1 MWVRSLSEIQPRARS
16 PEGSADGKEKM
27 KGTLIVMGRRRGREE
42 GGKKQEGRRLV
53 EDSSLNSRQIR
64 SRQLMWVRSSKL
76 LVVELKVDRRQATN
90 MCEVVIEGEIA
101 ESIRG
106 LRRPR
111 PRGRSPGGEA
121 PGGRSGASLLV
132 TSPLGEIAGARRWVR
147 LPRPGRGGEVAS
159 EGVGDKLAP
168 SPN

>member
-90 MCEVVIEGEIA
+90 MCEVVIEDWRLILDYLPSQARSLNPSGGFDDLA
-101 ESIRG
+101 RG
-106 LRRPR
+106 AGPR
-111 PRGRSPGGEA
+111 EG
-121 PGGRSGASLLV
+121 
-132 TSPLGEIAGARRWVR
+132 R
-147 LPRPGRGGEVAS
+147 LPGAGQVP
-159 EGVGDKLAP
+159 P
-168 SPN
+168 S